1 MDGTGSWRAW
11 LRRSGGAPAR
21 GDTLR
26 ERLRDARSGR
36 VVFLSHCLLN
46 EHTRYPGGACRACC
60 VREVVER
67 CLDAELGMVQLPCPE
82 ELAWGG
88 VGKRALLP
96 VYGLRHRAPGLYLL
110 RRLLIPVFLRYSR
123 HRYRRLARRVAAQIA
138 DYRAAGCAVVGVVG
152 VDGSPS
158 CGVRRTLAVGRAVEG
173 LADLRP
179 GTETRERAN
188 AIIRDAAVPGEG
200 PFVAALRAELA
211 RRRIAVPFLAHDLLG
226 ELAGEPSGVWLGEA
240 GR

>member
-1 MDGTGSWRAW
+1 MFAAREWRRWFRRATGVPA
-11 LRRSGGAPAR
+11 SG
-21 GDTLR
+21 DDLR

-60 VREVVER
+60 VREVVAR

-96 VYGLRHRAPGLYLL
+96 VYGLRHRAPGLYRL
-110 RRLLIPVFLRYSR
+110 RLLLLPAFLRYSR
-123 HRYRRLARRVAAQIA
+123 QRYRRLARRVVAQIA
-138 DYRAAGCAVVGVVG
+138 DYRATGCAVVGVVG

-173 LADLRP
+173 LAELRP
-179 GTETRERAN
+179 GAETRERVN
-188 AIIRDAAVPGEG
+188 AVIRGADIPGEG
-200 PFVAALRAELA
+200 LFVAALRVELA
-211 RRRIAVPFLAHDLLG
+211 RREITVPFLAHDLLG
-226 ELAGEPSGVWLGEA
+226 ELAGEPSGVRLGED